1 MSTEEYN
8 LVQRASPSDKCNEIS
23 ETRLFNTMQLKQIP
37 SIREED
43 ELENDYKA
51 EEMADV
57 DNQDVNS
64 MKNQMLHSRPPEGS
78 SLEERLA
85 FMEEEMNRQKK
96 EFEQFKDD
104 YREFIAELQKKFTEK
119 LKVLYEN
126 QQNLDK
132 AIHNL
137 QNKYK

>member
-1 MSTEEYN
+1 
-8 LVQRASPSDKCNEIS
+8 
-23 ETRLFNTMQLKQIP
+23 
-37 SIREED
+37 
-43 ELENDYKA
+43 
-51 EEMADV
+51 
-57 DNQDVNS
+57 
-64 MKNQMLHSRPPEGS
+64 MLHSKPPEGS

-85 FMEEEMNRQKK
+85 FVEEEMNRQKK

-104 YREFIAELQKKFTEK
+104 YREFIAELHKKFTEK

-137 QNKYK
+137 QNKFK